1 MEETKSSS
9 LIQIE
14 NRKKCNLEGV
24 KKLDSFDDKE
34 FLLVTIDGYLHIK
47 GRNMSLGNMNL
58 EDGKMT
64 ILGEIDSLSYV
75 NKAKEKDN
83 FLKRLFK

>member
-24 KKLDSFDDKE
+24 KKLHF
-34 FLLVTIDGYLHIK
+34 FLFSI
-47 GRNMSLGNMNL
+47 
-58 EDGKMT
+58 
-64 ILGEIDSLSYV
+64 
-75 NKAKEKDN
+75 
-83 FLKRLFK
+83 

>member
-24 KKLDSFDDKE
+24 KKLDSFVVDKTCH
-34 FLLVTIDGYLHIK
+34 FMKYDTPGY
-47 GRNMSLGNMNL
+47 
-58 EDGKMT
+58 
-64 ILGEIDSLSYV
+64 V
-75 NKAKEKDN
+75 
-83 FLKRLFK
+83 